1 MKKSHRS
8 IIESLQKPSAPTSML
23 RDTMMVE
30 LSIYLNIVSRVLT
43 QSRHLPFIGPPAA
56 ERVGQHYL
64 QVATAAA
71 ILEQCWTSDSKIDDV
86 LLLFLCLLAFFCF
99 QIFWWWI
106 DQNYSRLLDLTCSQY
121 AALHWYCSHQ
131 ETLDLSLKNQ
141 SDGKIGPCCQ
151 SSPYKPLTFQREADM
166 SWHL

>member
-1 MKKSHRS
+1 MVLTGSLFEALFSLTSPMKKSNRS
-8 IIESLQKPSAPTSML
+8 IIESLQEPSAPISIVARYNVGRT
-23 RDTMMVE
+23 
-30 LSIYLNIVSRVLT
+30 IYLNIVSRDLT
-43 QSRHLPFIGPPAA
+43 QPRPLPFIGSPAA

-64 QVATAAA
+64 QVATAVA

-106 DQNYSRLLDLTCSQY
+106 DQNFSRLLDLTWSQY

-131 ETLDLSLKNQ
+131 ETHSF
-141 SDGKIGPCCQ
+141 C
-151 SSPYKPLTFQREADM
+151 
-166 SWHL
+166 